1 MRGFFYTL
9 NLYGHLSIYIC
20 MALTIQDQP
29 TTNIPEPS
37 FAPIEYLVSS
47 TNTTQSGFKVIASL
61 FTDPSGDNTK
71 IATLQLNTIP
81 SATQVVTDIQNIIQ
95 SFVTSDYSILT
106 GDTVDVSQSDLT
118 DFKIAFQE
126 YYSGALQGSAVSG
139 NTFTSWNASPK
150 YIEWADLSGG
160 TKKYFDY
167 SVEDASSE
175 TDKEFLNGFNQEAE
189 WFNLSKANNFLKI
202 RSIQKYQASW
212 IMRGGNSDTYKI
224 YLQTL
229 DSTFTTILSTT
240 MTAANT
246 AGLYTLD
253 VGPSEI
259 ASHTWGS
266 TPVMT
271 NVKYYA
277 LRILNFTE
285 DVWATKTIMFEI
297 DDCENTYTDFEL
309 HYLNR
314 KGGYD
319 SFTFSGKSQQNT
331 DIKKNFAKYNTRT
344 IGASSIT
351 HNTYAQRKR
360 AFHTSTM
367 DKFRLTSRLL
377 KDFEVEGLEDLV
389 SSPEVYWKNDGNFVS
404 VNVTNNSYRHSKS
417 ENGEVYS
424 MELEIEID
432 NSDKRQW

>member
-1 MRGFFYTL
+1 
-9 NLYGHLSIYIC
+9 

-47 TNTTQSGFKVIASL
+47 TSTAQSGFKVIASL
-61 FTDPSGDNTK
+61 FTDPTGDNTK

-95 SFVTSDYSILT
+95 SFVSSDYSVLA
-106 GDTVDVSQSDLT
+106 GDTTDISQSALK

-139 NTFTSWNASPK
+139 NTFDSWNSSPK
-150 YIEWADLSGG
+150 YIEWADLSGA
-160 TKKYFDY
+160 TKDY
-167 SVEDASSE
+167 YDWSIEDASAE
-175 TDKEFLNGFNQEAE
+175 TDKEFLNGFEQEAE
-189 WFNLSKANNFLKI
+189 WFNLGKSNNFLKV
-202 RSIQKYQASW
+202 RSTQKYQASW
-212 IMRGGNSDTYKI
+212 IMRQNLSDTYKI
-224 YLQTL
+224 YLKTL
-229 DSTFTTILSTT
+229 DSTFTNILSTT

-253 VGPSEI
+253 VGASEI
-259 ASHTWGS
+259 ASHSWGT

-277 LRILNFTE
+277 LRILNYTE

-309 HYLNR
+309 HWLNR

-319 SFTFSGKSQQNT
+319 SFTFTGKSNQTTRIN
-331 DIKKNFAKYNTRT
+331 KNFAKYNTRT

-360 AFHTSTM
+360 AFHTSLSDNYT
-367 DKFRLTSRLL
+367 LNSRLL
-377 KDFEVEGLEDLV
+377 KDFEVEGLEDLF
-389 SSPEVYWKNDGNFVS
+389 SSPEVFWKYDTNFVA
-404 VNVTNNSYRHSKS
+404 VNVSGSTFQHSKS
-417 ENGEVYS
+417 ENGKVYS
-424 MELEIEID
+424 MEVSMEID

>member
-1 MRGFFYTL
+1 
-9 NLYGHLSIYIC
+9 

-47 TNTTQSGFKVIASL
+47 TNTSESGFKVIASL
-61 FTDPSGDNTK
+61 FTDPTGDNTK

-95 SFVTSDYSILT
+95 SFVSSDYSILT
-106 GDTVDVSQSDLT
+106 GDTTDISQSALK

-139 NTFTSWNASPK
+139 NTFDSWNSSPK

-160 TKKYFDY
+160 GKDY
-167 SVEDASSE
+167 YNWSIEDASAE
-175 TDKEFLNGFNQEAE
+175 TDKEFLNGFEQDAE
-189 WFNLSKANNFLKI
+189 WFNLGKSNNFLKV
-202 RSIQKYQASW
+202 RSTQKYQASW

-224 YLQTL
+224 YLKTL
-229 DSTFTTILSTT
+229 DSTFTNILSTT

-253 VGPSEI
+253 VGASEI
-259 ASHTWGS
+259 ASHSWDT

-297 DDCENTYTDFEL
+297 DDCENTYTDYEL
-309 HYLNR
+309 HWLNR

-319 SFTFSGKSQQNT
+319 SFTFSGKSNQTTNIT
-331 DIKKNFAKYNTRT
+331 KNFAKYNTRT

-360 AFHTSTM
+360 AFHTSLK
-367 DKFRLTSRLL
+367 DNYALNSRLL
-377 KDFEVEGLEDLV
+377 KDFEVEGLEDLF
-389 SSPEVYWKNDGNFVS
+389 SSPEVFWKNGSNFMA
-404 VNVTNNSYRHSKS
+404 VNVTGSTFEHAKS
-417 ENGEVYS
+417 ENGQVYS
-424 MELEIEID
+424 MEVSMEVD

>member
-1 MRGFFYTL
+1 
-9 NLYGHLSIYIC
+9 

-37 FAPIEYLVSS
+37 FAPIEYLVNSD
-47 TNTTQSGFKVIASL
+47 NTTQSGFKVIASL
-61 FTDPSGDNTK
+61 FTDPTGDNTK

-95 SFVTSDYSILT
+95 SFVSSDYSILT
-106 GDTVDVSQSDLT
+106 GDTVDISQSALKE
-118 DFKIAFQE
+118 FKIAFQE

-139 NTFTSWNASPK
+139 NTFDSWNSSPK

-160 TKKYFDY
+160 TKDY
-167 SVEDASSE
+167 QNWSIEDASAE
-175 TDKEFLNGFNQEAE
+175 TDKEFLNGFEQDAE
-189 WFNLSKANNFLKI
+189 WFNLGKSNNFLKV
-202 RSIQKYQASW
+202 RSAQKYQASW

-224 YLQTL
+224 YLLTM
-229 DSTFTTILSTT
+229 DDTFSTILQTT

-253 VGPSEI
+253 VGASEI
-259 ASHTWGS
+259 ASHSWGT

-297 DDCENTYTDFEL
+297 DDCENTYTDYEL
-309 HYLNR
+309 HWLNR

-319 SFTFSGKSQQNT
+319 SFVFSGKSNQTTNIT
-331 DIKKNFAKYNTRT
+331 KNFAKYNTRT

-360 AFHTSTM
+360 AFHTSLK
-367 DKFRLTSRLL
+367 DNYALNSRLL
-377 KDFEVEGLEDLV
+377 KDFEVEGLEDLF
-389 SSPEVYWKNDGNFVS
+389 SSPEVFWKNGSNFMA
-404 VNVTNNSYRHSKS
+404 VNVTGSTFEHAKS
-417 ENGEVYS
+417 ENGQVYS
-424 MELEIEID
+424 MEVSMEVD

>member
-1 MRGFFYTL
+1 
-9 NLYGHLSIYIC
+9 

-37 FAPIEYLVSS
+37 FAPIEYLVNS
-47 TNTTQSGFKVIASL
+47 TNTSESGFKVIASL
-61 FTDPSGDNTK
+61 FTDPTGDNTK

-95 SFVTSDYSILT
+95 SFVSSDYSILA
-106 GDTVDVSQSDLT
+106 GDTTDISQSALK

-139 NTFTSWNASPK
+139 NTFDSWNSSPK
-150 YIEWADLSGG
+150 YIEWADLSGS
-160 TKKYFDY
+160 TKEYY
-167 SVEDASSE
+167 NWSIEDASAE
-175 TDKEFLNGFNQEAE
+175 TDKEFLNGFEQQAE
-189 WFNLSKANNFLKI
+189 WFNLSKANNFLKV
-202 RSIQKYQASW
+202 RSTQKYQASW
-212 IMRGGNSDTYKI
+212 IMRGGLTDTYKI
-224 YLQTL
+224 YLKTL
-229 DSTFTTILSTT
+229 DNTFTNILSTT

-253 VGPSEI
+253 VGASEI
-259 ASHTWGS
+259 ASHSWGT

-297 DDCENTYTDFEL
+297 DDCENTYTDYEL
-309 HYLNR
+309 HWLNR

-319 SFTFSGKSQQNT
+319 SFTFSGKSNQTTNVT
-331 DIKKNFAKYNTRT
+331 KNFAKYNTRT

-351 HNTYAQRKR
+351 HNTYEQRKR
-360 AFHTSTM
+360 AFHTSLT
-367 DKFRLTSRLL
+367 DNYRLNSRLL
-377 KDFEVEGLEDLV
+377 KDFEVEGLEDLF
-389 SSPEVYWKNDGNFVS
+389 SSPEVFWKNGSNFMA
-404 VNVTNNSYRHSKS
+404 VNVTGSTFEHAKS
-417 ENGEVYS
+417 ENGQVYS
-424 MELEIEID
+424 MEVSMEVD

>member
-1 MRGFFYTL
+1 
-9 NLYGHLSIYIC
+9 

-29 TTNIPEPS
+29 VTNTPEPS

-47 TNTTQSGFKVIASL
+47 DQTAQSGFKVIASL
-61 FTDPSGDNTK
+61 FTDPTGDNTK

-81 SATQVVTDIQNIIQ
+81 SATQVVTDIQNIVS
-95 SFVTSDYSILT
+95 SFVSSDYSVLA
-106 GDTVDVSQSDLT
+106 GDTT
-118 DFKIAFQE
+118 DITQTSLNAFKVAFQE

-139 NTFTSWNASPK
+139 NTFNSWNASPK

-160 TKKYFDY
+160 SKDY
-167 SVEDASSE
+167 YNWSIEDAFAE
-175 TDKEFLNGFNQEAE
+175 TDKEFLNGFEQEAE
-189 WFNLSKANNFLKI
+189 WFNLSKSNNFLKV
-202 RSIQKYQASW
+202 RSTQKYQASW

-253 VGPSEI
+253 VGASEI
-259 ASHTWGS
+259 AAHSWAS

-297 DDCENTYTDFEL
+297 DDCDSDYTDFEI
-309 HYLNR
+309 HWLNR

-319 SFTFSGKSQQNT
+319 SFVFDGKSNQTTN
-331 DIKKNFAKYNTRT
+331 IEKNFAKYNTRT
-344 IGASSIT
+344 IGSSSIT

-360 AFHTSTM
+360 AFNTSLSDSYT
-367 DKFRLTSRLL
+367 LNSRLL
-377 KDFEVEGLEDLV
+377 HDFEVEGLEDLF
-389 SSPEVYWKNDGNFVS
+389 SSPEVYWKYDTNFVA
-404 VNVTNNSYRHSKS
+404 VNILGNTFDHAKS
-417 ENGEVYS
+417 ENGQVYS
-424 MELEIEID
+424 MQLQMEID

>member
-1 MRGFFYTL
+1 
-9 NLYGHLSIYIC
+9 

-47 TNTTQSGFKVIASL
+47 TETAQSGFKVIASL
-61 FTDPSGDNTK
+61 FTDPTGDNTK

-95 SFVTSDYSILT
+95 SFVSSDYSVLA
-106 GDTVDVSQSDLT
+106 GDTTDISQSALK

-139 NTFTSWNASPK
+139 NTFDSWNSSPK
-150 YIEWADLSGG
+150 YIEWADLSGS
-160 TKKYFDY
+160 TKDY
-167 SVEDASSE
+167 YNWSIEDASAE
-175 TDKEFLNGFNQEAE
+175 TDKEFLNGFEQDAE
-189 WFNLSKANNFLKI
+189 WFNLGKSNNFLKV
-202 RSIQKYQASW
+202 RSTQKYQSSW

-224 YLQTL
+224 YLKTL
-229 DSTFTTILSTT
+229 DSTYTNILSTT

-253 VGPSEI
+253 VGASEI
-259 ASHTWGS
+259 ASHSWGT

-297 DDCENTYTDFEL
+297 DDCENTYTDYEL
-309 HYLNR
+309 HWLNR

-319 SFTFSGKSQQNT
+319 SFTFSGKSNQT
-331 DIKKNFAKYNTRT
+331 TSITKNFAKYNTRT

-360 AFHTSTM
+360 AFHTSLSDNYT
-367 DKFRLTSRLL
+367 LNSRLL
-377 KDFEVEGLEDLV
+377 KDFEVEGLEDLF
-389 SSPEVYWKNDGNFVS
+389 SSPEVYWKNDANFVS
-404 VNVTNNSYRHSKS
+404 VNVTGNTFEHAKS
-417 ENGEVYS
+417 ENGQVYS
-424 MELEIEID
+424 MELQMEVD

>member
-1 MRGFFYTL
+1 
-9 NLYGHLSIYIC
+9 

-47 TNTTQSGFKVIASL
+47 TETAQSGFKVIASL

-95 SFVTSDYSILT
+95 SFVTSDYSVLA
-106 GDTVDVSQSDLT
+106 GDTTDISQSALK

-139 NTFTSWNASPK
+139 NTFDSWNSSPK
-150 YIEWADLSGG
+150 YIEWADLSGA
-160 TKKYFDY
+160 TKDY
-167 SVEDASSE
+167 YDWSIEDASAE
-175 TDKEFLNGFNQEAE
+175 TDKEFLNGFEQDAE
-189 WFNLSKANNFLKI
+189 WFNLGKSNNFLKV
-202 RSIQKYQASW
+202 RSTQKYQASW
-212 IMRGGNSDTYKI
+212 IMRQNLSDTYKI
-224 YLQTL
+224 YLLTM
-229 DSTFTTILSTT
+229 DNTFSTILQTT

-253 VGPSEI
+253 VGASEI
-259 ASHTWGS
+259 ASHSWGT

-297 DDCENTYTDFEL
+297 DDCDNTYTDYEL
-309 HYLNR
+309 HWLNR

-319 SFTFSGKSQQNT
+319 SFTFNGKSNQNT
-331 DIKKNFAKYNTRT
+331 KIKKNFAKYNTRT

-360 AFHTSTM
+360 AFHTS
-367 DKFRLTSRLL
+367 LTDNYKLNSRLL
-377 KDFEVEGLEDLV
+377 KDFEVEGLEDLF
-389 SSPEVYWKNDGNFVS
+389 SSPEVYWKNDTNFVS
-404 VNVTNNSYRHSKS
+404 VNVTGNTFEHAKS

-424 MELEIEID
+424 MELNMEID

>member
-1 MRGFFYTL
+1 
-9 NLYGHLSIYIC
+9 

-47 TNTTQSGFKVIASL
+47 TETAQSGFKVIASL
-61 FTDPSGDNTK
+61 FTDPTGDNTK

-95 SFVTSDYSILT
+95 SFVSSDYSVLA
-106 GDTVDVSQSDLT
+106 GDTTDISQSALK

-139 NTFTSWNASPK
+139 NTFDSWNSSPK
-150 YIEWADLSGG
+150 YIEWADLSGS
-160 TKKYFDY
+160 TKDY
-167 SVEDASSE
+167 YNWSIEDASAE
-175 TDKEFLNGFNQEAE
+175 TDKEFLNGFEQDAE
-189 WFNLSKANNFLKI
+189 WFNLGKSNNFLKV
-202 RSIQKYQASW
+202 RSTQKYQSSW

-224 YLQTL
+224 YLKTL
-229 DSTFTTILSTT
+229 DSTYTNILSTT

-253 VGPSEI
+253 VGASEI
-259 ASHTWGS
+259 ASHSWGT

-297 DDCENTYTDFEL
+297 DDCENTYTDYEL
-309 HYLNR
+309 HWLNR

-319 SFTFSGKSQQNT
+319 SFTFSGKSNQT
-331 DIKKNFAKYNTRT
+331 TSITKNFAKYNTRT

-360 AFHTSTM
+360 AFHTSLSDNYT
-367 DKFRLTSRLL
+367 LNSRLL
-377 KDFEVEGLEDLV
+377 KDFEVEGLEDLF
-389 SSPEVYWKNDGNFVS
+389 SSPEVYWKNDANFVS
-404 VNVTNNSYRHSKS
+404 VNVTGNTFEHAKS
-417 ENGEVYS
+417 ENGQVYS
-424 MELEIEID
+424 MQLQMEID

>member
-1 MRGFFYTL
+1 
-9 NLYGHLSIYIC
+9 

-47 TNTTQSGFKVIASL
+47 TETAQSGFKVIASL

-95 SFVTSDYSILT
+95 SFITSDYSVLA
-106 GDTVDVSQSDLT
+106 GDTTDISQSALK

-126 YYSGALQGSAVSG
+126 YYSGALQGSEVSG
-139 NTFTSWNASPK
+139 NTFDSWNSSPK
-150 YIEWADLSGG
+150 YIEWADLSGA
-160 TKKYFDY
+160 TKDY
-167 SVEDASSE
+167 YDWSIEDASAE
-175 TDKEFLNGFNQEAE
+175 TDKEFLNGFEQDAE
-189 WFNLSKANNFLKI
+189 WFNLGKSNNFLKV
-202 RSIQKYQASW
+202 RSTQKYQASW
-212 IMRGGNSDTYKI
+212 IMRQNLSDTYKI
-224 YLQTL
+224 YLKTL

-253 VGPSEI
+253 VGASEI
-259 ASHTWGS
+259 ASHSWGT

-297 DDCENTYTDFEL
+297 DDCDNTYTDYEL
-309 HYLNR
+309 HWLNR

-319 SFTFSGKSQQNT
+319 SFTFNGKSNQNT
-331 DIKKNFAKYNTRT
+331 KIKKNFAKYNTRT

-360 AFHTSTM
+360 AFHTS
-367 DKFRLTSRLL
+367 LTDNYKLNSRLL
-377 KDFEVEGLEDLV
+377 KDFEVEGLEDLF
-389 SSPEVYWKNDGNFVS
+389 SSPEVYWKNDTNFVS
-404 VNVTNNSYRHSKS
+404 VNVTGNTFEHAKS

-424 MELEIEID
+424 MEVNMEID

>member
-1 MRGFFYTL
+1 
-9 NLYGHLSIYIC
+9 

-47 TNTTQSGFKVIASL
+47 TNTAQSGFKVIASL
-61 FTDPSGDNTK
+61 FTDPTGDNTK

-95 SFVTSDYSILT
+95 SFVTSDYSVLA
-106 GDTVDVSQSDLT
+106 GDTTDISQSALK

-139 NTFTSWNASPK
+139 NTFDSWNSSPK
-150 YIEWADLSGG
+150 YIEWADLSGS
-160 TKKYFDY
+160 TKDY
-167 SVEDASSE
+167 YNWSIEDASAE
-175 TDKEFLNGFNQEAE
+175 TDKEFLNGFEQDAE
-189 WFNLSKANNFLKI
+189 WFNLGKSNNFLKV
-202 RSIQKYQASW
+202 RSTQKYQASW
-212 IMRGGNSDTYKI
+212 IMRQNLSDTYKI
-224 YLQTL
+224 YLKTL
-229 DSTFTTILSTT
+229 DSTFTNILSTT

-253 VGPSEI
+253 VGASEI
-259 ASHTWGS
+259 ASHSWGT

-297 DDCENTYTDFEL
+297 DDCENTYTDYEL
-309 HYLNR
+309 HWLNR

-319 SFTFSGKSQQNT
+319 SFTFSGKSNQT
-331 DIKKNFAKYNTRT
+331 TSITKNFAKYNTRT

-360 AFHTSTM
+360 AFHTSLSDNYT
-367 DKFRLTSRLL
+367 LNSRLL
-377 KDFEVEGLEDLV
+377 KDFEVEGLEDLF
-389 SSPEVYWKNDGNFVS
+389 SSPEVYWKNDANFVS
-404 VNVTNNSYRHSKS
+404 VNVTGNTFEHAKS
-417 ENGEVYS
+417 ENGQVYS
-424 MELEIEID
+424 MELQMEVD

>member
-1 MRGFFYTL
+1 
-9 NLYGHLSIYIC
+9 

-29 TTNIPEPS
+29 ITNRPEPS

-47 TNTTQSGFKVIASL
+47 TETAQSGFKVIASL

-95 SFVTSDYSILT
+95 SFVTSDYTILT
-106 GDTVDVSQSDLT
+106 GDTVDISQSDLT

-139 NTFTSWNASPK
+139 NTFSSWNSSPK

-160 TKKYFDY
+160 TKDY
-167 SVEDASSE
+167 YDWSIEDASSE
-175 TDKEFLNGFNQEAE
+175 TDKEFLNGFEQDAE
-189 WFNLSKANNFLKI
+189 WFNLGKSNNFLKV
-202 RSIQKYQASW
+202 RSTQKYQSSW
-212 IMRGGNSDTYKI
+212 IMRSGNTDTYKI
-224 YLQTL
+224 YLLTM
-229 DSTFTTILSTT
+229 DDTFSTILSTT

-253 VGPSEI
+253 VGASEI
-259 ASHTWGS
+259 ASHSWGT

-297 DDCENTYTDFEL
+297 DDCENTYTDYEL
-309 HYLNR
+309 HWLNR

-319 SFTFSGKSQQNT
+319 SFTFSGKSNQTTSIN
-331 DIKKNFAKYNTRT
+331 KNFAKYNTRT

-360 AFHTSTM
+360 AFHTSLK
-367 DKFRLTSRLL
+367 DNYRLNSRLL
-377 KDFEVEGLEDLV
+377 KDFEVEGLEDLF
-389 SSPEVYWKNDGNFVS
+389 SSPEVYWKNGSNFQA
-404 VNVTNNSYRHSKS
+404 VNVTGNTFEHAKS
-417 ENGEVYS
+417 ENGQVYS
-424 MELEIEID
+424 MEVSMEVD

>member
-1 MRGFFYTL
+1 
-9 NLYGHLSIYIC
+9 

-29 TTNIPEPS
+29 NPNRPEPS

-47 TNTTQSGFKVIASL
+47 TETAQSGFKVIASL

-95 SFVTSDYSILT
+95 SFVTSDYSVLA
-106 GDTVDVSQSDLT
+106 GDTTDISQSALK

-139 NTFTSWNASPK
+139 NTFDSWNSSPK

-160 TKKYFDY
+160 TKDY
-167 SVEDASSE
+167 YDWSIEDASAE
-175 TDKEFLNGFNQEAE
+175 TDKEFLNGFEQDAE
-189 WFNLSKANNFLKI
+189 WFNLGASNNFLKV
-202 RSIQKYQASW
+202 RSTQKYQASW
-212 IMRGGNSDTYKI
+212 IMRQNLSDTYKI
-224 YLQTL
+224 YLLTM
-229 DSTFTTILSTT
+229 DDTFSTILQTT

-253 VGPSEI
+253 VGASEI
-259 ASHTWGS
+259 ASHSWAS

-297 DDCENTYTDFEL
+297 DDCDNTYTDYEL
-309 HYLNR
+309 HWLNR

-319 SFTFSGKSQQNT
+319 SFTFNGKSNQNT
-331 DIKKNFAKYNTRT
+331 KIKKNFAKYNTRT

-360 AFHTSTM
+360 AFHTS
-367 DKFRLTSRLL
+367 LTDNYKLNSRLL
-377 KDFEVEGLEDLV
+377 KDFEVEGLEDLF
-389 SSPEVYWKNDGNFVS
+389 SSPEVYWKNNTNFVS
-404 VNVTNNSYRHSKS
+404 VNVTGNTFEHAKS

-424 MELEIEID
+424 MELNMEID

>member
-1 MRGFFYTL
+1 
-9 NLYGHLSIYIC
+9 

-37 FAPIEYLVSS
+37 FAPIEYLVNSTSS
-47 TNTTQSGFKVIASL
+47 TQSGFKVIASL
-61 FTDPSGDNTK
+61 FTDPNGTNTK

-95 SFVTSDYSILT
+95 SFVTSDYSVLA
-106 GDTVDVSQSDLT
+106 GDTTNISQSALK

-139 NTFTSWNASPK
+139 NTFDSWNSSPK

-160 TKKYFDY
+160 TKDY
-167 SVEDASSE
+167 YNWSIEDASAE
-175 TDKEFLNGFNQEAE
+175 TNKEFLNGFEQQAE
-189 WFNLSKANNFLKI
+189 WFNLGKSNNFLKV
-202 RSIQKYQASW
+202 RSTQKYQASW
-212 IMRGGNSDTYKI
+212 IMRQNLSDTYKI

-253 VGPSEI
+253 VGASEI
-259 ASHTWGS
+259 ASHSWAS

-319 SFTFSGKSQQNT
+319 SFTFSGKSNQT
-331 DIKKNFAKYNTRT
+331 TSITKNFAKYNTRT
-344 IGASSIT
+344 IGTSSIT

-360 AFHTSTM
+360 AFHTSLK
-367 DKFRLTSRLL
+367 DNYRLNSRLL
-377 KDFEVEGLEDLV
+377 KDFEVTALEDLF
-389 SSPEVYWKNDGNFVS
+389 SSPEVYWKYDTNFVS
-404 VNVTNNSYRHSKS
+404 VNVTGSTFEHAKS
-417 ENGEVYS
+417 ENGQVYS
-424 MELEIEID
+424 MELNMEVD

>member
-1 MRGFFYTL
+1 
-9 NLYGHLSIYIC
+9 

-37 FAPIEYLVSS
+37 FAPIEYLVNSD
-47 TNTTQSGFKVIASL
+47 NTAQSGFKVIASL
-61 FTDPSGDNTK
+61 FTDPTGDNTK

-95 SFVTSDYSILT
+95 SFVSSDYSVLA
-106 GDTVDVSQSDLT
+106 GDTTDISQSALK

-139 NTFTSWNASPK
+139 NVFNSWNSSPK

-160 TKKYFDY
+160 TKYY
-167 SVEDASSE
+167 QNWSIEDASAE
-175 TDKEFLNGFNQEAE
+175 TDKEFLNGFEQDAE
-189 WFNLSKANNFLKI
+189 WFNLSKANNFLKV
-202 RSIQKYQASW
+202 RSTQKYQSSW
-212 IMRGGNSDTYKI
+212 IMRGGNTDTYKI
-224 YLQTL
+224 YLLTM
-229 DSTFTTILSTT
+229 DDTFSTILQTT

-253 VGPSEI
+253 VGASEV
-259 ASHTWGS
+259 ASHSWAS

-297 DDCENTYTDFEL
+297 DDCENTYTDYEL
-309 HYLNR
+309 HWLNR

-319 SFTFSGKSQQNT
+319 SFVFSGKSNQTTSIN
-331 DIKKNFAKYNTRT
+331 KNFAKYNTRT

-351 HNTYAQRKR
+351 HKTYSQRKR
-360 AFHTSTM
+360 AFKTSLSDSYT
-367 DKFRLTSRLL
+367 LNSRLL
-377 KDFEVEGLEDLV
+377 KDFEVEGLEDLF
-389 SSPEVYWKNDGNFVS
+389 SSPEVYWKNDANFVS
-404 VNVTNNSYRHSKS
+404 VNVTSNIFEHAKS
-417 ENGEVYS
+417 ENGQVYS
-424 MELEIEID
+424 MQVTMEVD
-432 NSDKRQW
+432 NSETRQW

>member
-1 MRGFFYTL
+1 
-9 NLYGHLSIYIC
+9 

-47 TNTTQSGFKVIASL
+47 TNTSESGFKVIASL
-61 FTDPSGDNTK
+61 FTDPTGDNTK

-95 SFVTSDYSILT
+95 SFVSSDYSILA
-106 GDTVDVSQSDLT
+106 GDTTDISQSALK

-139 NTFTSWNASPK
+139 NTFDSWNSSPK

-160 TKKYFDY
+160 TKDY
-167 SVEDASSE
+167 YDWSIEDASAE
-175 TDKEFLNGFNQEAE
+175 TDKEFLNGFEQQAE
-189 WFNLSKANNFLKI
+189 WFNLGKSNNFLKV
-202 RSIQKYQASW
+202 RSAQKYQASW

-224 YLQTL
+224 YLLTM
-229 DSTFTTILSTT
+229 DDTFSTILQTT

-253 VGPSEI
+253 VGASEI
-259 ASHTWGS
+259 ASHSWGT

-297 DDCENTYTDFEL
+297 DDCENTYTDYEL
-309 HYLNR
+309 HWLNR

-319 SFTFSGKSQQNT
+319 SFTFSGKSNQTTSIN
-331 DIKKNFAKYNTRT
+331 KNFAKYNTRT

-360 AFHTSTM
+360 AFHTSLK
-367 DKFRLTSRLL
+367 DNYSLNSRLL
-377 KDFEVEGLEDLV
+377 KDFEVEGLEDLF
-389 SSPEVYWKNDGNFVS
+389 SSPEVYWKYDANFVS
-404 VNVTNNSYRHSKS
+404 VNVTGNTFEHAKS
-417 ENGEVYS
+417 ENGKVYS
-424 MELEIEID
+424 MEVSMEVD